1 MTTANK
7 RVLVTVKPETYATLE
22 RLAKAQGDPVAT
34 CITKLLDEQRPVL
47 NMIATSVEAAK
58 EGRQQA
64 AMRSLQAM
72 TGKVLGKLG
81 EVITQTVRKKK
92 P

>member
-1 MTTANK
+1 MTTSNK
-7 RVLVTVKPETYATLE
+7 RVLVTVKPQTYAVLE

-47 NMIATSVEAAK
+47 DMIAISVKAAK

-64 AMRSLQAM
+64 AIRSLQAM
-72 TGKVLGKLG
+72 TGKILGTFGDAMTRATGK
-81 EVITQTVRKKK
+81 RKS
-92 P
+92 

>member
-1 MTTANK
+1 MTTSNK

-58 EGRQQA
+58 EGRRQA

-92 P
+92 S